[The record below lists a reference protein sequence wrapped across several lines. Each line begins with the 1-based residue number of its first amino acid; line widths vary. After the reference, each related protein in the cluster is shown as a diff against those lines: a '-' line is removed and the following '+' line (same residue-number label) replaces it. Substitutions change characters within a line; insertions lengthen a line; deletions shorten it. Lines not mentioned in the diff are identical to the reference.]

1 MSVLE
6 RISKH
11 ALATALILTLAA
23 GLARPPVAWAGR
35 YHVYSCR
42 MPDGES
48 APADGWHGELS
59 PEHKSDDY
67 VDDTCGSGGALV
79 AALGDETTHIS
90 GIDRAT
96 WTFQTPEGE
105 SLVGATLWRAG
116 DLFGDGG
123 EDASYEYWLAGGSAP
138 GIFEQCVY
146 VDGCDGE
153 GDPAQ
158 PLAELNRLTV
168 PDANLGASLTTNVS
182 CFAGFPGR
190 ECSAGKGDANGY
202 AAAIYLYAADLILEQ
217 AAGPSASNVS
227 GELASASTV
236 QGTSDVAFSA
246 ADPGA
251 GVYEAVF
258 SIDGQVVQSTVLDEN
273 GGRCKDVGETTD
285 GLPAFLYVQPCLQ
298 SVSADVG
305 FDTTKVSNGV
315 HHLVVSVVD
324 AAGNSA
330 PVLDRT
336 VTVDNPAPEGAPG
349 PPNGTNASADATLT
363 VGWKGTR
370 GERMTS
376 DYSHT
381 HTVAGQL
388 TTAGGQP
395 ISGALINVLDTP
407 DSAGAATTTMA
418 SPRTNAEGRFTVY
431 LPAGL
436 SSRTLQ
442 FAYRSQ
448 LGGALPV
455 VTRTLTLSVHAS
467 IQLDVAPH
475 TSSVG
480 HSIHFTGLLRG
491 EPMPGGGKSLVL
503 EARSPGGPW
512 LEFDVIRTNPR
523 GRYHASYRFKFPGP
537 ARYQFRV
544 LSEAEADFPF
554 AGGSSN
560 VVEVAER

>member
-23 GLARPPVAWAGR
+23 GLARPPAAWAGR

-48 APADGWHGELS
+48 APADGWHGEAVGAS
-59 PEHKSDDY
+59 VFAEN
-67 VDDTCGSGGALV
+67 TCDHADGALV
-79 AALGDETTHIS
+79 AAIGDDTARTANANAAKWIFETP
-90 GIDRAT
+90 A
-96 WTFQTPEGE
+96 GE
-105 SLVGATLWRAG
+105 TLAEATLWRASEA
-116 DLFGDGG
+116 DGG
-123 EDASYEYWLAGGSAP
+123 SEVNAGYQAWLAAPTEDSPFDECGPFSHCGS
-138 GIFEQCVY
+138 GL
-146 VDGCDGE
+146 
-153 GDPAQ
+153 GDPSE
-158 PLAELNRLTV
+158 PLAALNRVGV
-168 PDANLGASLTTNVS
+168 PANDLASNIYAVAACTGTN
-182 CFAGFPGR
+182 GFPCP
-190 ECSAGKGDANGY
+190 EGKGANGY

-227 GELASASTV
+227 GELANASTV

-246 ADPGA
+246 TDPGA

-258 SIDGQVVQSTVLDEN
+258 SIDGQVAQSAVLDEN

-349 PPNGTNASADATLT
+349 PPNGTNASADATLA
-363 VGWKGTR
+363 VDWKGTR

-381 HTVAGQL
+381 HTIVGQL

-407 DSAGAATTTMA
+407 DSAGAATTTMV
-418 SPRTNAEGRFTVY
+418 SPRTNGEGRFTVY

-436 SSRTLQ
+436 SSRTLH

-448 LGGALPV
+448 LGEALPV

-480 HSIHFTGLLRG
+480 HSIHFTGLLHG